1 MVAHPRDLWPK
12 DIATVSGVRTPVSI
26 LREQAILLG
35 EKTKNIVEA
44 EIISSGKNG
53 VFSHS
58 FVLVAPVLDSY
69 QYELFS
75 VQHSAQIYPLIV
87 KIRGSQ
93 ITEAG
98 SEEQFIEQLQSIFAD
113 PQTKQIIQTLIVQ
126 SQP

>member
-1 MVAHPRDLWPK
+1 MVAHPHDLWPK

-53 VFSHS
+53 VFTHS

-75 VQHSAQIYPLIV
+75 VQHSAQIYPLTV
-87 KIRGSQ
+87 KIRSQ
-93 ITEAG
+93 ITEAS